1 MLASSDVEFISVPRT
16 GDVRLS
22 LGEREAQARLVVRDQ
37 LLHTRDD
44 LALADGTSHV
54 RADILEGGEFAV
66 ATEHAHLGAIDL
78 DDLAA
83 WIGESC
89 CLANDHV
96 RHPASSLKP
105 NYDRPPRRYHIAKS
119 NRLM

>member
-1 MLASSDVEFISVPRT
+1 MLAGADVEFISVPRT
-16 GDVRLS
+16 GDVRLG
-22 LGEREAQARLVVRDQ
+22 LGEREAQARLVVCDQ

-44 LALADGTSHV
+44 LALADRSSHV

-66 ATEHAHLGAIDL
+66 ATEHAHFGALDL

-83 WIGESC
+83 WIGEGG

-96 RHPASSLKP
+96 LHAASPQSQLRSPAAAVP
-105 NYDRPPRRYHIAKS
+105 
-119 NRLM
+119 